1 MLEKIKNFWKAKL
14 PFEILVN
21 FDGLDKEFVK
31 NEGDNKGYF
40 YKEVNDERIIINTN
54 LKSGII
60 LTSIL
65 MVVFIFFLL
74 VVIQYVE
81 KKEKYDDIF
90 LGLTLLVPSL
100 VLIVNVTRYF
110 LVGEKYI
117 ILDRKKGKIHFQK
130 PIGKKKYIYF
140 FDDMEAGWKGIGGT
154 SPQMLLVIRH
164 KKTKEGLISPMSHIV
179 LDKLYGTLSFY
190 IWYMDKNRPLPSGSA
205 FDAYRE
211 QDYQRRKAAGFPKP
225 LYPSKIAT
233 PEATKEQ
240 QAARKRIGG
249 W

>member
-90 LGLTLLVPSL
+90 LGLTLLV
-100 VLIVNVTRYF
+100 T
-110 LVGEKYI
+110 
-117 ILDRKKGKIHFQK
+117 
-130 PIGKKKYIYF
+130 
-140 FDDMEAGWKGIGGT
+140 
-154 SPQMLLVIRH
+154 
-164 KKTKEGLISPMSHIV
+164 
-179 LDKLYGTLSFY
+179 
-190 IWYMDKNRPLPSGSA
+190 
-205 FDAYRE
+205 
-211 QDYQRRKAAGFPKP
+211 
-225 LYPSKIAT
+225 
-233 PEATKEQ
+233 
-240 QAARKRIGG
+240 
-249 W
+249 